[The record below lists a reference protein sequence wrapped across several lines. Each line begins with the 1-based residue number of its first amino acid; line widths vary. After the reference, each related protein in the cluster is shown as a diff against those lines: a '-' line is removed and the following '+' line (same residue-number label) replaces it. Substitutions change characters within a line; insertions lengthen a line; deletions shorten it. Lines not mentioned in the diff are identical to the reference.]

1 VAELMGYGEKTV
13 ESPVSREQTDQA
25 SLPLTLSSLAAD
37 DLFARIS
44 GTCSSCHAQFR
55 AGRN

>member
-1 VAELMGYGEKTV
+1 LAV
-13 ESPVSREQTDQA
+13 D
-25 SLPLTLSSLAAD
+25 LTTLAAD
-37 DLFARIS
+37 DLFTRIS